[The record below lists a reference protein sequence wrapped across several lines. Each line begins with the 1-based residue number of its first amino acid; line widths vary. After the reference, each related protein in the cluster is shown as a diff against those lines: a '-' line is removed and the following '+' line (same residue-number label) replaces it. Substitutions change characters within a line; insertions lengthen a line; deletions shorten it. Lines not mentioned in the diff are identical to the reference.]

1 MMRLASPVR
10 FSLITFRLLATTKL
24 RCFQKSRFE
33 PLLFFVTDLRYC
45 CDRLGNFFHC
55 FSLIP
60 TFKAFPVCDAFADAR
75 APFHD
80 LDVFW
85 GSSCNLRCAPKGWK
99 VDILE

>member
-60 TFKAFPVCDAFADAR
+60 TFKAFPFCDAFACTR
-75 APFHD
+75 AQFHD
-80 LDVFW
+80 LSVFW
-85 GSSCNLRCAPKGWK
+85 WLFCILRYAQKEWK